1 MAVSLEKLFKLQY
14 LTLYAAVEAFLVA
27 KCFPQ
32 SLPEKNTL
40 AWALLPL
47 LVLNYTLHTIF
58 WGLLYPYCFS
68 PLRDIPQPKAS
79 LCDHA
84 LGKMEAD

>member
-1 MAVSLEKLFKLQY
+1 MRLLELQY

-27 KCFPQ
+27 KFLPQ
-32 SLPEKNTL
+32 WLPEKNTL

-47 LVLNYTLHTIF
+47 LILNYTLHTIF

-68 PLRDIPQPKAS
+68 PLRGIPQPKVS
-79 LCDHA
+79 LCKHSSEKKE
-84 LGKMEAD
+84 GN